1 MKGESVNKAVGYVTV
16 WGVVFLYIVA
26 MIGSIAN
33 WGQF

>member
-1 MKGESVNKAVGYVTV
+1 MKDESVNEAVGYATV
-16 WGVVFLYIVA
+16 WGVIFLYIVA

>member
-1 MKGESVNKAVGYVTV
+1 MKSETMNKAVGYVTV
-16 WGVVFLYIVA
+16 WGVISLYIVA

>member
-1 MKGESVNKAVGYVTV
+1 MKGEFVNKAVGYVIV
-16 WGVVFLYIVA
+16 WGVIFLYIVA